1 VAASFAELEV
11 PASFKRAP
19 AFPAAL
25 ALVRLV
31 MPGPHP
37 YLAAANL
44 INLLASVGVLALAY
58 YWARPRLGRGAPL
71 LVALVAV
78 YSQFPVLATM
88 PLCEMGYL
96 LFILA
101 AVASAGRGTGWAY
114 LWAGLAA
121 ATRYEALALIPLVA
135 LADLGRWRER
145 PRLLLY
151 AALAGLPAAAWV
163 VGGYL
168 HTTSPNPYLEEI
180 RALEASGA
188 AFPRELAASLFDPAK
203 PWMWAITAAF
213 AAVAVVGFAK
223 VAARGGPSERVYLA
237 FAAAYTIIHVI
248 FPFSSRRFV
257 FPIWP
262 MVAFGFVEGG
272 RVLFAA
278 AGRLRLRRAWY
289 AVGAAFLVAA
299 AVGLLYR
306 LGLSRPTSLADMA
319 FAGAIPLAG
328 LAACLAWGVVGPEDR
343 ARRWAAVGAAAL
355 ALTLFLDRSAD
366 FFWRERDTL
375 RAARASSR
383 AAAEWLAAAAGPEDV
398 IVSADPYLFHYYTA
412 GRGLRV
418 RPPSSFRTDDF
429 ERFTREARGAGVSY
443 VCYDSRSSRDPHG
456 YFASRTGAALLAP
469 LAAGRDVGRYYFVG
483 ATKAPGEYVYIYRLA
498 EEPARWRG
506 RPFLPQGER

>member
-1 VAASFAELEV
+1 
-11 PASFKRAP
+11 
-19 AFPAAL
+19 
-25 ALVRLV
+25 
-31 MPGPHP
+31 
-37 YLAAANL
+37 
-44 INLLASVGVLALAY
+44 
-58 YWARPRLGRGAPL
+58 
-71 LVALVAV
+71 
-78 YSQFPVLATM
+78 
-88 PLCEMGYL
+88 
-96 LFILA
+96 
-101 AVASAGRGTGWAY
+101 
-114 LWAGLAA
+114 
-121 ATRYEALALIPLVA
+121 
-135 LADLGRWRER
+135 
-145 PRLLLY
+145 
-151 AALAGLPAAAWV
+151 
-163 VGGYL
+163 
-168 HTTSPNPYLEEI
+168 
-180 RALEASGA
+180 
-188 AFPRELAASLFDPAK
+188 
-203 PWMWAITAAF
+203 
-213 AAVAVVGFAK
+213 
-223 VAARGGPSERVYLA
+223 
-237 FAAAYTIIHVI
+237 
-248 FPFSSRRFV
+248 
-257 FPIWP
+257 

-443 VCYDSRSSRDPHG
+443 VCYDSRSGRDPHG